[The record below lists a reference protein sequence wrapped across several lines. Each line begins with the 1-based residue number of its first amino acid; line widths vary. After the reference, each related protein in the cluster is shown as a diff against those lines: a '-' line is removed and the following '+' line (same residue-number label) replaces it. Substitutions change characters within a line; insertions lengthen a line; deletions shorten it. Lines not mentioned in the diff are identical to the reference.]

1 MNNVYTLNNQFDNSC
16 SFSENTLWK
25 FLKVLETE
33 MQDVSHCLDLA
44 QNHEPLE
51 K

>member
-16 SFSENTLWK
+16 SFSENALWK

-33 MQDVSHCLDLA
+33 MQDVSHCLDLV
-44 QNHEPLE
+44 QIHEPLE